1 MLPKVVVYDA
11 VSLEGCTVGLDVDE
25 ELYYKLASKW
35 DLDAILMGSNT
46 LLALFNAQPGDE
58 KSGEFKLPKVDPE
71 TKKQILVVPDT
82 GGIIR
87 IWDEVQKLPYI
98 RDALVLCSRSTP
110 LEYLDFLEEKNIKH
124 MVIGY
129 DEVDLGSA
137 LEELNSLFDVES
149 LRVDS
154 GGILNG
160 ALFREGLVDE
170 VNVMIHPQ
178 LVGSTSPS
186 SIFPASDLN
195 APIDRIQLV
204 LVKAEVLKNGIVWL
218 QYRVFK

>member
-1 MLPKVVVYDA
+1 M
-11 VSLEGCTVGLDVDE
+11 
-25 ELYYKLASKW
+25 
-35 DLDAILMGSNT
+35 
-46 LLALFNAQPGDE
+46 
-58 KSGEFKLPKVDPE
+58 
-71 TKKQILVVPDT
+71 
-82 GGIIR
+82 
-87 IWDEVQKLPYI
+87 
-98 RDALVLCSRSTP
+98 
-110 LEYLDFLEEKNIKH
+110 
-124 MVIGY
+124 GY

-178 LVGSTSPS
+178 LVGSTSSS